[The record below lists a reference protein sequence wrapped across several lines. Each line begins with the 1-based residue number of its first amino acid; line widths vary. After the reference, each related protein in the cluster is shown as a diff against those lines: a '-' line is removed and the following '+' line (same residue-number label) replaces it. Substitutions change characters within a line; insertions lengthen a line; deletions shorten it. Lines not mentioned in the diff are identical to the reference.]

1 MSVKTATE
9 EEVLALIAQAL
20 QIDPGDLRPN
30 SSSQNIEGWNS
41 LTTLQLLALLDEQ
54 LDLHLSS
61 GEAQKLNSVPSILA
75 LLRDAG
81 RLAA

>member
-1 MSVKTATE
+1 MIVRKATE

-20 QIDPGDLRPN
+20 QIDPGYLHPN
-30 SSSQNIEGWNS
+30 SSSKDIEGWDS
-41 LTTLQLLALLDEQ
+41 MTTLQLLALFDEQ

-61 GEAQKLNSVPSILA
+61 GEAQKFNSVRSIMS

>member
-1 MSVKTATE
+1 MSVRKATE
-9 EEVLALIAQAL
+9 EEVLALVAQAL
-20 QIDPGDLRPN
+20 QIDPGYLHPN
-30 SSSQNIEGWNS
+30 SSSQDMEEWNS

-54 LDLHLSS
+54 LDLHLSA
-61 GEAQKLNSVPSILA
+61 GDAQKLNSVPSILA